1 MTDKGIYRNLLEA
14 RRVGRKQLAMLID
27 PDGLTLSGLERQVLL
42 AGEAGVDYFF
52 LGGSL
57 IWDDVLHA
65 SADLI
70 KEVCPDTPLLLFPG
84 HPTQLSDKVD
94 AVLLLC
100 LISGRNPD
108 FLIGQQVVAAPYL
121 KRLDVEVIS
130 TGYMLVGGRGRTTTV
145 EYMTQTVPIPANK
158 PSIAACTALAGALL
172 GLKLSFLDAGSGAD
186 EPVHP
191 DVIREVSRSTQT
203 PTFVG
208 GGIRRPEQALAAVQA
223 GADLIVVGNAFEKN
237 PALVKEMVSA
247 IDLKGAALSRL
258 ENGGEG

>member
-1 MTDKGIYRNLLEA
+1 MTDKGIYKSLLEA
-14 RRVGRKQLAMLID
+14 HQNGHKQLAVLID
-27 PDGLTLSGLERQVLL
+27 PDGLTLSDLERQLLL
-42 AGEAGVDYFF
+42 AKEAGVDYFF

-57 IWDDVLHA
+57 IWDDVLCT

-70 KEVCPDTPLLLFPG
+70 KEVCPDIPLLLFPG
-84 HPTQLSDKVD
+84 HPMQLSDKVD

-130 TGYMLVGGRGRTTTV
+130 TGYMLVGSGSTTTV
-145 EYMTQTVPIPANK
+145 EYMTQTVPIPGNK
-158 PSIAACTALAGALL
+158 PSVAACTALAGDLL

-186 EPVHP
+186 EPVHS
-191 DVIREVSRSTQT
+191 DVIRAVSQSTRT

-208 GGIRRPEQALAAVQA
+208 GGIRKPEQALAAVQA
-223 GADLIVVGNAFEKN
+223 GADLIVVGNAFEKD
-237 PALVKEMVSA
+237 PALVGEMVAA
-247 IDLKGAALSRL
+247 IRL
-258 ENGGEG
+258 EQGALTSSSEKE